1 MTERP
6 WHCAFRSLLV
16 SALAAFCLWRG
27 IEAASAYFGSED
39 AYAYLADWRSAA
51 RGAPEGNLALLC
63 DSAEDISPI
72 DRSRLIAVSWERAH
86 GAVSIVDASSSLK
99 SVDCVLSSNWH
110 SSSAGE
116 KLKAGGFSVASTNE
130 FVKTW
135 VRKDGVRRETGDSG
149 RVVDASLPRGC
160 EWMGESWLVP
170 CVSVTREISALAVEL
185 AMCILALWLV
195 HGLRGVGWSAL
206 ALAVVVA
213 VALGT
218 VALSHP
224 LLPPNGLGVYGGKA
238 KLLYECGGFPEAF
251 MQSPGGKVLQP
262 SYPPGLVLLAYLHF
276 ALSGGCGDRLV
287 QMLGVF
293 AMAGVCLSLLRKSSG
308 LRDALPV
315 LLFCLCPVAVR
326 MSAGFYAEPF
336 AALMLLTGWSVAG
349 RGRRIAG
356 AFVMGLAGSFRP
368 EAGVVAA
375 VFAAGACLVGCRCR
389 EWPAAFAA
397 SVAPAF
403 AWFVVCKL
411 LGWETLPDWDV
422 VAVPKLARIAY
433 ASWIEAK
440 TLGLLALPIA
450 MLVFLLRPF
459 HRLSPSRN
467 VARSLVPMTLLLLAI
482 PAACGFYAGP
492 HPEWMAENTIPRLVW
507 YVAAVPFLEL
517 VDSRNSRIAALNKVL
532 SM

>member
-6 WHCAFRSLLV
+6 WQCAFRWLSV

-27 IEAASAYFGSED
+27 VDAALAYFGSED

-51 RGAPEGNLALLC
+51 RGAPEGKLALLC

-72 DRSRLIAVSWERAH
+72 DRSRLIAVSWERVP
-86 GAVSIVDASSSLK
+86 GTVDIVDASSSLE

-116 KLKAGGFSVASTNE
+116 KLKAGGFSVVSTNE

-135 VRKDGVRRETGDSG
+135 VRMNGVRRETGDCG

-160 EWMGESWLVP
+160 EWMGESRLVH

-195 HGLRGVGWSAL
+195 HGLRGVGWSAFV
-206 ALAVVVA
+206 AASVVA

-251 MQSPGGKVLQP
+251 MQSAGGKVLQP
-262 SYPPGLVLLAYLHF
+262 SYPPGLALLAYLHF

-287 QMLGVF
+287 QMLVVF
-293 AMAGVCLSLLRKSSG
+293 AMAGVCLSLLRTSSG
-308 LRDALPV
+308 PRDALPV
-315 LLFCLCPVAVR
+315 VLFCLCPVAVR

-336 AALMLLTGWSVAG
+336 AALMLLLGWDMAG
-349 RGRRIAG
+349 RGRRFAG
-356 AFVMGLAGSFRP
+356 ALVMGLAGMFRP

-375 VFAAGACLVGCRCR
+375 VFAAGVCTTGCRCR
-389 EWPAAFAA
+389 ERLAALAA
-397 SVAPAF
+397 SVAPTF
-403 AWFVVCKL
+403 AWCAICRA

-422 VAVPKLARIAY
+422 GTAPKFAQVVY
-433 ASWIEAK
+433 AACSAAK
-440 TLGLLALPIA
+440 SFGLLVLPA
-450 MLVFLLRPF
+450 AAVAFLVRPVCRM
-459 HRLSPSRN
+459 RLCMN
-467 VARSLVPMTLLLLAI
+467 AARAFVPMALLLLAV
-482 PAACGFYAGP
+482 PAACGFYVSP
-492 HPEWMAENTIPRLVW
+492 HAEWMVDNTIPRLVW
-507 YVAAVPFLEL
+507 YVSAVPLSGL
-517 VDSRNSRIAALNKVL
+517 LASRS
-532 SM
+532 